1 MMAAATAHVGSI
13 IAVTAVLTAA
23 VMALGF
29 VLLYHVTVRRRI
41 SRLLGIIS
49 DISAEGS
56 ETRAVLAA
64 LDIGVIAYGGN
75 ERLLT
80 MNAMAGNLL
89 PEIPATLSDFFSRYG
104 EENGMKASM
113 FLGSDALSGM
123 VYLKGRTLVV
133 TVQKRALDQA
143 RLSGHIVMIRDVTAE
158 EREETRRKEFV
169 ANVSHELKT
178 PLTTIK
184 TYSESLLDWGI
195 DEKDKDALKKD
206 VRRLYDDSIRMEQ
219 LIEDLLLLSSLDSRG
234 LSLKVDTLDFARLV
248 RLATERVQLMAA
260 EKGVEL
266 TCVVVAHIP
275 KVLGDRA
282 SLERIVI
289 NLLTNAIK
297 YTDPGGEIFAYVGT
311 IVDDVYVKVKD
322 TGQGI
327 PPEYHEHVFKRFFRV
342 DNTGSRRFG
351 GTGLGLSIVRE
362 LADLHRGK
370 IELKSEPGRG
380 SEFTL
385 LIPGKRKVLRD
396 TRIMLLEGNRPV
408 DAVGRAAADEIEEN
422 EDIQL
427 PAPLEK

>member
-1 MMAAATAHVGSI
+1 MAVMAATKVGSI

-23 VMALGF
+23 IMALGF
-29 VLLYHVTVRRRI
+29 ILLYRFRVRRRI
-41 SRLLGIIS
+41 SRLLGVIS
-49 DISAEGS
+49 QVSGES
-56 ETRAVLAA
+56 TEVRAVLAA
-64 LDIGVIAYGGN
+64 LDIGVIAYGSN
-75 ERLLT
+75 DRLLT
-80 MNAMAGNLL
+80 LNQMASNLL
-89 PEIPATLSDFFSRYG
+89 PKIPQTLSDFFSYYG
-104 EENGMKASM
+104 EDNGMKASM
-113 FLGSDALSGM
+113 FLGSSRLTATIP
-123 VYLKGRTLVV
+123 VRGRTLVV

-143 RLSGHIVMIRDVTAE
+143 RLTGHIVMIRDISAE

-195 DEKDKDALKKD
+195 DEKDKETLKKD
-206 VRRLYDDSIRMEQ
+206 VTRLYDDSIRMEQ

-234 LSLKVDTLDFARLV
+234 LYLKVATLDFAGLV
-248 RLATERVQLMAA
+248 RQATERMQLMAA
-260 EKGVEL
+260 EKGVTL

-289 NLLTNAIK
+289 NLLSNAIK
-297 YTDPGGEIFAYVGT
+297 YTEPSGEIFAYVGT

-322 TGQGI
+322 SGQGI
-327 PPEYHEHVFKRFFRV
+327 PREHHEQIFKRFYRV

-370 IELKSEPGRG
+370 IELKSEVGKG

-396 TRIMLLEGNRPV
+396 TRTMLLEGSRPV
-408 DAVGRAAADEIEEN
+408 DAVGRAAAEEIEAN
-422 EDIQL
+422 EAL
-427 PAPLEK
+427 PLSPSLEK

>member
-1 MMAAATAHVGSI
+1 MAVIAATKVGSI

-29 VLLYHVTVRRRI
+29 ILLYQFRVRRRI
-41 SRLLGIIS
+41 SRLLGVIS
-49 DISAEGS
+49 QVSGES
-56 ETRAVLAA
+56 TEVRAVLAA
-64 LDIGVIAYGGN
+64 LDIGVIAYGSN
-75 ERLLT
+75 DRLLT
-80 MNAMAGNLL
+80 MNRMAANLL
-89 PEIPATLSDFFSRYG
+89 PEIPETLSDFFSLYG
-104 EENGMKASM
+104 EDNGMKASM
-113 FLGSDALSGM
+113 FLGSSTLVGTIPTG
-123 VYLKGRTLVV
+123 GRTLVV
-133 TVQKRALDQA
+133 TVQRRALDQA
-143 RLSGHIVMIRDVTAE
+143 RLSGHIVMIRDISAE

-206 VRRLYDDSIRMEQ
+206 VTRLYDDSIRMEQ

-234 LSLKVDTLDFARLV
+234 LYLKVETLDFAGLV
-248 RLATERVQLMAA
+248 RAATERMQLMAE
-260 EKGVEL
+260 EKGVDL
-266 TCVVVAHIP
+266 NCVVVAHIP

-289 NLLTNAIK
+289 NLLSNAIK
-297 YTDPGGEIFAYVGT
+297 YTEPGGEIYAYVGT

-322 TGQGI
+322 SGQGI
-327 PPEYHEHVFKRFFRV
+327 PREHHEQIFKRFYRV

-385 LIPGKRKVLRD
+385 LIPGKRKLLRD
-396 TRIMLLEGNRPV
+396 TRTMLLEGSRPI
-408 DAVGRAAADEIEEN
+408 DAVGRAAAEEIEAN
-422 EDIQL
+422 EVL
-427 PAPLEK
+427 PVTAPLEK

>member
-1 MMAAATAHVGSI
+1 
-13 IAVTAVLTAA
+13 
-23 VMALGF
+23 
-29 VLLYHVTVRRRI
+29 
-41 SRLLGIIS
+41 
-49 DISAEGS
+49 
-56 ETRAVLAA
+56 
-64 LDIGVIAYGGN
+64 
-75 ERLLT
+75 
-80 MNAMAGNLL
+80 
-89 PEIPATLSDFFSRYG
+89 
-104 EENGMKASM
+104 
-113 FLGSDALSGM
+113 
-123 VYLKGRTLVV
+123 
-133 TVQKRALDQA
+133 
-143 RLSGHIVMIRDVTAE
+143 
-158 EREETRRKEFV
+158 
-169 ANVSHELKT
+169 
-178 PLTTIK
+178 
-184 TYSESLLDWGI
+184 
-195 DEKDKDALKKD
+195 
-206 VRRLYDDSIRMEQ
+206 
-219 LIEDLLLLSSLDSRG
+219 
-234 LSLKVDTLDFARLV
+234 
-248 RLATERVQLMAA
+248 
-260 EKGVEL
+260 
-266 TCVVVAHIP
+266 VAHIP